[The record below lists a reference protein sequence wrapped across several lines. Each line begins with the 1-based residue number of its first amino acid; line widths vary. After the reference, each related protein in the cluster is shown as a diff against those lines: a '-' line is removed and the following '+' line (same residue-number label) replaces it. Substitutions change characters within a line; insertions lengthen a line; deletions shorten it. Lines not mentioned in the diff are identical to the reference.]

1 MKSLK
6 KRYDLKDAFNSTS
19 RYLDDLLN
27 IDTIYFEHM
36 VHRIYPAELQLNK
49 ANASDTEAAF
59 LDLNLSINNDIVS
72 TKIYDKW
79 DDFNF
84 DIFNFP
90 FLDGDVPQRPS
101 YGVYIFQLIRF
112 ARASSH
118 VTDFNNRN
126 KFLTA
131 KLLKQGYRYHKL
143 HKAFSKFYRMHFEL
157 IEKYHV
163 SLKKKLMQQGI
174 CNPEFYGDLVYKF
187 KKIIGNSNF
196 SNLFKRI
203 VTRFKRAGYSLDIM
217 RQTACLVFNPIM
229 VEGYAA
235 LFSCTAVAQAS
246 DSMTASM

>member
-1 MKSLK
+1 M
-6 KRYDLKDAFNSTS
+6 
-19 RYLDDLLN
+19 
-27 IDTIYFEHM
+27 
-36 VHRIYPAELQLNK
+36 
-49 ANASDTEAAF
+49 
-59 LDLNLSINNDIVS
+59 S
-72 TKIYDKW
+72 TKIYDKR

-84 DIFNFP
+84 DIVNFS
-90 FLDGDVPQRPS
+90 FLDSDVPQRPS
-101 YGVYIFQLIRF
+101 YSVYISQLIRF

-143 HKAFSKFYRMHFEL
+143 RKAFSKFYRRYFEL

-163 SLKKKLMQQGI
+163 SLKKTYATRFNQ
-174 CNPEFYGDLVYKF
+174 EFYGDLVYKF
-187 KKIIGNSNF
+187 KNIIGNPNF

-203 VTRFKRAGYSLDIM
+203 VNRFKRAGYSLDIM

-235 LFSCTAVAQAS
+235 QFSCTAVVQAS
-246 DSMTASM
+246 DLMTASM